1 MSATLR
7 EPVSKVDNA
16 WWHMDTPDNHMVVT
30 SVLLFDRPLDPTAVR
45 ELVEQR
51 MLRFARFR
59 QRIVTPLRA
68 LGEPQWELD
77 ADFDV
82 DAHLHRVALPAPG
95 GEEELRAM
103 VSDVMSRPLDTAK
116 PLWEVW
122 MVDGDGGGGA
132 LISRI
137 HHCVADGI
145 ALTRLLLSLTDE
157 DADDAPDGEP
167 EWWEARPRRLAGAP
181 KHRGTVGM
189 AVHLARRAA
198 REAVTTV
205 RHPAHASRVL
215 GEARDDLAALTRVT
229 FLPPEARTSL
239 KGHLGVRKVV
249 AWSDLIP
256 LAEVKRIATTVQG
269 TVNDVLVS
277 AVAGGLRR
285 HLLDGGDRVPE
296 TLELHATVPVNLRPL
311 DGPIE
316 LGNRFGLV
324 YPALPVGVADPL
336 QRLRAIKDNL
346 DQIKSTP
353 EATVSIAVLDALGH
367 GPAALERRFIEF
379 FTSKSSMV
387 LTNVP
392 GPRHHRRFAGARLE
406 RVVSWAPPSGSLA
419 MSLCIFSY
427 SGDITIGLQTD
438 ASTIPEPQA
447 IIDAVQAELAE
458 LGESGRT
465 GAPVERTLS
474 GRRAPTRFRR
484 ESPTT
489 SSPGRPARSP
499 SHATR
504 PAG

>member
-16 WWHMDTPDNHMVVT
+16 WWHMDTPDNRMVVT
-30 SVLLFDRPLDPTAVR
+30 SVLLFDRPLDPAAVR
-45 ELVEQR
+45 DLVEQR

-59 QRIVTPLRA
+59 QRIVTPLRD

-77 ADFDV
+77 PDFDL

-103 VSDVMSRPLDTAK
+103 VSDVMSRPLDAAK
-116 PLWEVW
+116 PLWETW
-122 MVDGDGGGGA
+122 IVDGHNGGGA
-132 LISRI
+132 LISRT

-145 ALTRLLLSLTDE
+145 ALTRLLLSLTDK
-157 DADDAPDGEP
+157 DAADAPDGEP
-167 EWWEARPRRLAGAP
+167 EWWEVRPRRLAGAP
-181 KHRGTVGM
+181 KRRGALGM
-189 AVHLARRAA
+189 AAHLTGIAA
-198 REAVTTV
+198 REVLSSV
-205 RHPAHASRVL
+205 RDPAHASRVL
-215 GEARDDLAALTRVT
+215 REARDDLAALTRVT
-229 FLPPEARTSL
+229 FLPAEARTSL

-249 AWSDLIP
+249 TWSGLIP
-256 LAEVKRIATTVQG
+256 LAEVKRIATTVEG

-285 HLLDGGDRVPE
+285 YLLDRGDRVPE
-296 TLELHATVPVNLRPL
+296 SLELHATVPVNLRPL

-324 YPALPVGVADPL
+324 YPALPVGIADPL
-336 QRLRAIKDNL
+336 QRLRAVKDNL
-346 DQIKSTP
+346 DQIKDTP
-353 EATVSIAVLDALGH
+353 EATVAIAVLDALGH

-427 SGDITIGLQTD
+427 AGDITIGLQTD
-438 ASTIPEPQA
+438 AGTIPEPQA
-447 IIDAVQAELAE
+447 IVDAVQAELAE
-458 LGESGRT
+458 LGSTDAR
-465 GAPVERTLS
+465 AERTLS